1 MCSETIVPLATVRC
15 KAIGVV
21 KMIDGGSRDY
31 KIIAVPL
38 NDPFYNCYNDVSDLP
53 IHLLEEIKHFF
64 MVYKTLEGKVTNIK
78 DVMGKDEARDVMNN
92 CIKAKNEGKKWFD
105 IFSHLLFLYKSN
117 LFLKSNNN
125 RPNNKIEYLK
135 PL

>member
-38 NDPFYNCYNDVSDLP
+38 NDPFYNCYNDISDLP

-92 CIKAKNEGKKWFD
+92 CIKAKNEEKK
-105 IFSHLLFLYKSN
+105 
-117 LFLKSNNN
+117 
-125 RPNNKIEYLK
+125 
-135 PL
+135 